1 MNILFKKGSKTIL
14 STLLA
19 LAMVFS
25 VPVVSLA
32 QDDAPKDWC
41 NDMAGVQLDI
51 PGGYHRNEDGSC
63 VAINLDGMPTQ
74 QITTVC
80 PTGQTLVDNT
90 NCMPD
95 VCPNLPGAQAKM
107 PNNYY
112 EGDMGECFLNLD
124 IRFNTQDGTKL
135 STPGKSGKYVYDAC
149 PNVWGIQGGV
159 PAGYTKDLLTNRCT
173 KKPVVDMCKNLKGN
187 QTTIPKNHTQTEDGN
202 CYNKSSDQKPV
213 VKAYD
218 WCTNIPETQTSLP
231 IGMMRPKEGT
241 ECLPIVTP
249 VVVDRCS
256 NIENNQTT
264 IPDGYY
270 QRDGSTECF
279 KK

>member
-1 MNILFKKGSKTIL
+1 MLMVTML
-14 STLLA
+14 STPFA
-19 LAMVFS
+19 S
-25 VPVVSLA
+25 YA
-32 QDDAPKDWC
+32 QDDAPLDWC
-41 NDMAGVQLDI
+41 SDMEGVQIDI
-51 PGGYHRNEDGSC
+51 PGGYHRNEDGTC
-63 VAINLDGMPTQ
+63 IAINLDGMPTR
-74 QITTVC
+74 QIIDVC
-80 PTGQTLVDNT
+80 PNINGDQEVVPVGYVLVDNT

-112 EGDMGECFLNLD
+112 EGDGGECFLNLD
-124 IRFNTQDGTKL
+124 IRFNTADGTKL
-135 STPGKSGKYVYDAC
+135 TTPGKSGKYVYDAC

-159 PAGYTKDLLTNRCT
+159 PAGYTKDTLTNRCS

-187 QTTIPKNHTQTEDGN
+187 QLTIPKNHNRTEDGN
-202 CYNKSSDQKPV
+202 CYNKLSDQKPV

-231 IGMMRPKEGT
+231 TGMMRPNEGT
-241 ECLPIVTP
+241 ECVSIVPPI

-256 NIENNQTT
+256 NIAGNQGT

-270 QRDGSTECF
+270 QRDGATECLAR
-279 KK
+279 